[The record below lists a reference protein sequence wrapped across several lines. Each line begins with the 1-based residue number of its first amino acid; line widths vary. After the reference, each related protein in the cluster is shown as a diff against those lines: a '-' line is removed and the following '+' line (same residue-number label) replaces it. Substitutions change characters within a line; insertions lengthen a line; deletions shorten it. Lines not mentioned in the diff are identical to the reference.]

1 MSEMPRNNEP
11 GHAPGFCFLCKH
23 VRYSRRQAAQGRAQ
37 AARVSPSGR
46 LCGLPYRLHVIGP
59 SASPVTGDPPIAAC
73 IKQRGEV
80 AMLIRLI
87 PAAAMSLAVCVFSGA
102 AAAQTWNPEQQEIW
116 KVEQQQW
123 KMAAAEDLSWIDTM
137 VHQNLRFWETGA
149 PMPRDKASL
158 KHWSR
163 FDADNGSTLEQELFP
178 ISVTITGNIAVVQYK
193 YMIARENN
201 KKERETVTGH
211 YTDVLVKDG
220 GRWLFLAWEG
230 GDDPK
235 K

>member
-1 MSEMPRNNEP
+1 MVATATAVLM
-11 GHAPGFCFLCKH
+11 LC
-23 VRYSRRQAAQGRAQ
+23 A
-37 AARVSPSGR
+37 
-46 LCGLPYRLHVIGP
+46 
-59 SASPVTGDPPIAAC
+59 
-73 IKQRGEV
+73 V
-80 AMLIRLI
+80 AD
-87 PAAAMSLAVCVFSGA
+87 A
-102 AAAQTWNPEQQEIW
+102 AAAQEWSAEQQEIW

-123 KMAAAEDLSWIDTM
+123 KMSAARDMSWIDTM
-137 VHQNLRFWETGA
+137 VHQNMKFWETGA

-178 ISVTITGNIAVVQYK
+178 ISATITGNVAVVQYN
-193 YMIARENN
+193 YMVARENY

-211 YTDVLVKDG
+211 YTDVLVKEG
-220 GRWLFLAWEG
+220 GRWLFLAWAG

>member
-1 MSEMPRNNEP
+1 MLNRMV
-11 GHAPGFCFLCKH
+11 A
-23 VRYSRRQAAQGRAQ
+23 
-37 AARVSPSGR
+37 
-46 LCGLPYRLHVIGP
+46 
-59 SASPVTGDPPIAAC
+59 IAAT
-73 IKQRGEV
+73 V
-80 AMLIRLI
+80 
-87 PAAAMSLAVCVFSGA
+87 LALYAVVGTAS
-102 AAAQTWNPEQQEIW
+102 AQEWSPEQQEIW

-123 KMAAAEDLSWIDTM
+123 KMSAAKDQSWIDTM
-137 VHQNLRFWETGA
+137 VHQNMRFWETGA

-178 ISVTITGNIAVVQYK
+178 ISATITGNIAVVQYN
-193 YMIARENN
+193 YVIARENY

-211 YTDVLVKDG
+211 YTDVLVKEG
-220 GRWLFLAWEG
+220 SRWLFLAWAG